1 MNSPEDVLGLWFAP
15 GNEAKW
21 FEKDEAFDQA
31 IKGALLPLYERAA
44 AGDLDAWLED
54 ERGCLALCI
63 LLDQV
68 PRNLF
73 RGLARAFAT
82 DEKARAVTYHV
93 IERGLGQSMT
103 QYERC
108 FLLMPLEHSED
119 LADQELCC
127 RLMAELG
134 DEPDWLTYA
143 ERHREIIARFGRFP
157 HRNEA
162 LGRETTAEEAAFLKE
177 PNSSF

>member
-15 GNEAKW
+15 GNESKW
-21 FEKDEAFDQA
+21 FEKDEAFDRA
-31 IKGALLPLYERAA
+31 IETALLPLHEKAA
-44 AGDLDAWLED
+44 AGALDAWLED

-68 PRNLF
+68 PRNVF
-73 RGLARAFAT
+73 RGQARAFAT
-82 DEKARAVTYHV
+82 DAQARAVTHHV
-93 IERGLGQSMT
+93 IERGFGRSMT
-103 QYERC
+103 QSERS
-108 FLLMPLEHSED
+108 FFLMPLEHSED

-127 RLMAELG
+127 RLMAELS
-134 DEPDWLTYA
+134 DHPDWLTYA

-162 LGRETTAEEAAFLKE
+162 LGRVTTAEEATFLME